1 MVVLIATLGGYLN
14 RKHDGPP
21 GPKTIWLGL
30 QRVREFVIALQARED
45 IERRCV

>member
-1 MVVLIATLGGYLN
+1 MVTPVTTNGYLN
-14 RKHDGPP
+14 RNHDGPP